1 MTERENRGGT
11 GLTATL
17 TGRRATRVGC
27 AMAILAVGLVAG
39 PLRGQEWL
47 QMTTARQADGADRMD
62 LRVEYAAGQ
71 LRIEPAEE
79 GLLYQARLR
88 YRGDRFRPL
97 RSFAVSD
104 GTARVRLGLEGRNGS
119 GDVELDWTD
128 LDDLDLG
135 DLDENMGDG
144 RLQVGVSRTVP
155 TSLQVLVGAAE
166 AEMELGG
173 LPLTGLSIQT
183 GASETTVRFDAPN
196 PVAMERMEVKTGAAE
211 MELLELANAG
221 ARELRVEGAVGDV
234 TLDFTGRWSRDMEA
248 TVKMG
253 LGSLHLRIPSDVG
266 VRLRKS
272 SLLSSFSGF
281 GLEQADDGSYRSE
294 NWSEAEHRLELS
306 VDAAFGSID
315 VVRLD

>member
-1 MTERENRGGT
+1 MSARRPHAPGGT
-11 GLTATL
+11 TPAPIRGVLLAAAAALLT
-17 TGRRATRVGC
+17 
-27 AMAILAVGLVAG
+27 VGLAAG
-39 PLRGQEWL
+39 PARGQEWL
-47 QMTTARQADGADRMD
+47 EMTTARQADGADRMD
-62 LRVEYAAGQ
+62 LRIEYAAG
-71 LRIEPAEE
+71 RVEIGPAEE

-88 YRGDRFRPL
+88 YRGDRFRPV
-97 RSFAVSD
+97 RSYELSD
-104 GTARVRLGLEGRNGS
+104 GTARVRLGLEGRNGN
-119 GDVELDWTD
+119 GDVEVDWSD
-128 LDDLDLG
+128 LDDLG
-135 DLDENMGDG
+135 DLNDDMGDG
-144 RLQVGVSRTVP
+144 GLNVGVSRSVP
-155 TSLQVLVGAAE
+155 TSLEVLVGAAE

-173 LPLTGLSIQT
+173 LPLTGLSIRT

-196 PVAMERMEVKTGAAE
+196 PVEMERLEVKTGAAE

-234 TLDFTGRWSRDMEA
+234 TLDFTGTWSRDLEA

-253 LGSLHLRIPSDVG
+253 LGSLELRIPSDVG

-281 GLEQADDGSYRSE
+281 GLQEAEDGSYRSE

-315 VVRLD
+315 VVQVD